1 MSAAAGTENVVP
13 RVIVVGPTQ
22 LHAQIAAFPD
32 EWDAQVPVADTAA
45 LWGAFASRTVDPTSP
60 YLIFAAS
67 SATAEQISG
76 AIIAMLPTAKPFVL
90 VDNVTQLLPYQQAV
104 LRAASSARA
113 DASKVAWAATSY
125 DLISV
130 LRAHVD
136 ADRAAKENAYT
147 VGDVTVAGFGF
158 DAEPI
163 GAIPDDLAFLDEPL
177 PVQPVSAR
185 PDTAQPTAVTP
196 AATQPTPVEPAA
208 PDSMPPLQPVTPVP
222 QPVTQVPEQQPAALP
237 PEPTQPITPS
247 VAQAQPTRL
256 PQPSLAPL
264 PQPTAAQPQPATAAR
279 PVAPTPSPT
288 PTQAQPRETV
298 VGSPAAAHLPTL
310 SVSAAANPSDGLD
323 KTVAVPPKLPG
334 QVTIAV
340 TSSKGGSGKSTTAVM
355 LATTIAQSSRSAGQP
370 LRVAIVD
377 LDARDGQVSTLI
389 GTYLPTAFNL
399 WSSPKWDA
407 DAITKAMVRADD
419 LGVDCLLAPAR
430 PRASQG
436 VGTEFYRHVIRMLQ
450 GMYDVVVLDTS
461 ANYLDPA
468 TWEVALLEASSIL
481 LVTTLANTA
490 IQGMSRAVR
499 DITDPTDVGGLGVP
513 REQLSIVVNQSVAG
527 VGIDME
533 FIVQAALHVPIVAA
547 VPMATRDV
555 LLATNHSAMQALLK
569 HPFLG
574 PAYYGLARAIVPQLN
589 LVPLVS
595 PAPDSGVSQET
606 PLPTV
611 SDTSARETRSAASD
625 ELSSE
630 TAPSG
635 GVTVHTV
642 SSVLGS

>member
-1 MSAAAGTENVVP
+1 
-13 RVIVVGPTQ
+13 

-32 EWDAQVPVADTAA
+32 EWDAQLPVADTAA

-104 LRAASSARA
+104 LSAASSARA

-136 ADRAAKENAYT
+136 ADRAAKENAYS
-147 VGDVTVAGFGF
+147 VGDVTVSGFAVDPG
-158 DAEPI
+158 PI

-177 PVQPVSAR
+177 PVQPA
-185 PDTAQPTAVTP
+185 PAKPATAQPAAVRP
-196 AATQPTPVEPAA
+196 AVTQPTPVQPAA
-208 PDSMPPLQPVTPVP
+208 QDSMPALQPFTPAQQPIAQQPVAQIPVTPVP
-222 QPVTQVPEQQPAALP
+222 QQQPSAPA
-237 PEPTQPITPS
+237 PEPAQPIAHPA
-247 VAQAQPTRL
+247 AQAQPTRL

-264 PQPTAAQPQPATAAR
+264 PQQTAAAQPQTPTAAT
-279 PVAPTPSPT
+279 PAPQAPTPRPPAAT
-288 PTQAQPRETV
+288 AQPRETV

-310 SVSAAANPSDGLD
+310 SVSATANPQTGAD
-323 KTVAVPPKLPG
+323 KTVVVPPKLPG

-340 TSSKGGSGKSTTAVM
+340 TSSKGGSGKSTTALM

-370 LRVAIVD
+370 LRVAILD

-407 DAITKAMVRADD
+407 DAISKAMVRADD

-513 REQLSIVVNQSVAG
+513 REHLSIVVNQSVAG

-595 PAPDSGVSQET
+595 PAPDSAVNQEI

-630 TAPSG
+630 TAPSDG
-635 GVTVHTV
+635 ATVQTV

>member
-1 MSAAAGTENVVP
+1 
-13 RVIVVGPTQ
+13 
-22 LHAQIAAFPD
+22 
-32 EWDAQVPVADTAA
+32 
-45 LWGAFASRTVDPTSP
+45 
-60 YLIFAAS
+60 
-67 SATAEQISG
+67 
-76 AIIAMLPTAKPFVL
+76 
-90 VDNVTQLLPYQQAV
+90 
-104 LRAASSARA
+104 
-113 DASKVAWAATSY
+113 
-125 DLISV
+125 
-130 LRAHVD
+130 
-136 ADRAAKENAYT
+136 
-147 VGDVTVAGFGF
+147 
-158 DAEPI
+158 
-163 GAIPDDLAFLDEPL
+163 
-177 PVQPVSAR
+177 
-185 PDTAQPTAVTP
+185 
-196 AATQPTPVEPAA
+196 
-208 PDSMPPLQPVTPVP
+208 
-222 QPVTQVPEQQPAALP
+222 
-237 PEPTQPITPS
+237 
-247 VAQAQPTRL
+247 
-256 PQPSLAPL
+256 
-264 PQPTAAQPQPATAAR
+264 
-279 PVAPTPSPT
+279 
-288 PTQAQPRETV
+288 
-298 VGSPAAAHLPTL
+298 
-310 SVSAAANPSDGLD
+310 
-323 KTVAVPPKLPG
+323 
-334 QVTIAV
+334 
-340 TSSKGGSGKSTTAVM
+340 
-355 LATTIAQSSRSAGQP
+355 
-370 LRVAIVD
+370 
-377 LDARDGQVSTLI
+377 
-389 GTYLPTAFNL
+389 
-399 WSSPKWDA
+399 
-407 DAITKAMVRADD
+407 MVRADD

-513 REQLSIVVNQSVAG
+513 REHLSIVVNQSVAG

-589 LVPLVS
+589 LVPLVN
-595 PAPDSGVSQET
+595 PAPDSAVGQEI

-630 TAPSG
+630 TAPSD
-635 GVTVHTV
+635 GVTVQTV